1 MQKVVGSSPISRSP
15 KSPANRRFSGS
26 LVLGQRFAGRFSKP
40 FCCFAGKPR
49 TKNPATFVKTYRFA
63 GKQNRR
69 PSASGA
75 EAPARRPRA
84 RPRSVKARPSTLAP
98 SPKCSKPS
106 SPTTA
111 SEAGAS
117 SPRPTEAAIGASR
130 RERELVLVCA
140 SAVLGGS
147 SRSGRF
153 ARKASLVPALPRRA
167 GPNFAADVVPAQDDK
182 QHWPPT
188 CFEEKQGTSPLL
200 LPLRTGL

>member
-1 MQKVVGSSPISRSP
+1 M
-15 KSPANRRFSGS
+15 
-26 LVLGQRFAGRFSKP
+26 
-40 FCCFAGKPR
+40 
-49 TKNPATFVKTYRFA
+49 KNPATFVKTCRFA

-75 EAPARRPRA
+75 EAPARRQRA
-84 RPRSVKARPSTLAP
+84 RPRSVKARPSTLAA

-140 SAVLGGS
+140 SAVFGGS

-167 GPNFAADVVPAQDDK
+167 GPNLAADVVPAQDEA
-182 QHWPPT
+182 QVRWRGGRRLQLPPRKAAVSDT
-188 CFEEKQGTSPLL
+188 PRETSG
-200 LPLRTGL
+200 RRRGCRVMVGGVRGARARSR